1 MALDQMCIAVM
12 LLQAEPLTYTSV
24 DLLLTFDIYSRSM
37 CFISK
42 VSFLISNTRARF
54 DAIWNVPTLSCL
66 ERNAPLFLCCFC
78 FFREWLHRAFSFD
91 EHGFGLSWDFCHFMK
106 ETICAIEQRVAHC
119 FASTIWFTWNRKVVH
134 IFRLTF
140 SLELHFFQFILL
152 WKCEA
157 INSYFLIDRFGNRLY
172 SS

>member
-78 FFREWLHRAFSFD
+78 FFSWMASSCFFVRRAWIWIKLRFLSLYERNDLCHWTACSALLRINDLIYLESQSSSHFPINFFSWIAF
-91 EHGFGLSWDFCHFMK
+91 LS
-106 ETICAIEQRVAHC
+106 I
-119 FASTIWFTWNRKVVH
+119 
-134 IFRLTF
+134 
-140 SLELHFFQFILL
+140 
-152 WKCEA
+152 
-157 INSYFLIDRFGNRLY
+157 Y
-172 SS
+172 SSVEMWSYK